1 MKRSIRSILFIG
13 ALAIGANSLLI
24 AQTTSP
30 WFEGWYRAKFGRPSP
45 TEQAR
50 INATKA
56 TEPARAAQ
64 ADARAGTAPT
74 PVNTWFE
81 QWYRDKYGRPSPTE
95 EARLEVQRARV
106 APRAESAAKSAK
118 AAAPTN
124 TWFENWY
131 RDKYGRPSPQEEARK
146 DAQSRL

>member
-1 MKRSIRSILFIG
+1 MNRSFRNILFLG
-13 ALAIGANSLLI
+13 ALAMGANSLLI
-24 AQTTSP
+24 AQTTNP

-50 INATKA
+50 IDAAKA
-56 TEPARAAQ
+56 TEPTNAVQ
-64 ADARAGTAPT
+64 ADVKAGMIPA

-95 EARLEVQRARV
+95 EARIEAQRASV
-106 APRAESAAKSAK
+106 APRAEVPAKSAK
-118 AAAPTN
+118 AAAPAN

-131 RDKYGRPSPQEEARK
+131 RDKYGRPSPQEEARAN
-146 DAQSRL
+146 AQGR